1 MPGQGNAH
9 PSVPLSRSAHPDAG
23 HGKFKKQ
30 LSLTDL
36 TFIGL
41 GAIFGSG
48 WLFAASH
55 VSTIAGPA
63 GIFSWLLG
71 GFAVLLLGIVYC
83 ELGAALPRAG
93 GVVRYP
99 VFSHGPLLG
108 YLMGFITLIAFSSLI
123 AIEVVAARQ
132 YAAAW
137 FPGLTVAGSSDP
149 TTLGWLVQAALLC
162 FFFYL
167 NYSSVKTFAKANNI
181 ISIFK
186 FIVPLAVIAVLFT
199 FFKPANL
206 TIQGFAPFGM
216 PGIEMAVSAGG
227 IIFAYLG
234 LTPIVSVASEV
245 RNPQRT
251 IPIALILSI
260 LLSTLIYVL
269 LQLAFIG
276 SIPTQMLAA
285 GWHDVSK
292 AFSLPYRD
300 IALALGVGWLAVMVV
315 ADAMIS
321 PSGCGNI
328 YMNATPRVV
337 YGWAKT
343 GTFFKVFTRVDEASG
358 IPRAGLWLTF
368 GLAIFWTLPF
378 PSWEALINI
387 VSAALVLSYAVAPV
401 SVAALRRTAPDLPR
415 PFRASAF
422 GITGPASFVI
432 AALIVYWSGWSTVS
446 WLLGLQIVMFVIYL
460 ACRRSRR
467 GTTAR
472 SSRHRTR
479 SATRTSAPP
488 LGADRASEPR
498 RAGALVRVADR
509 VLCRDD
515 RAVVPRRLRR
525 HGPARASVRHGR
537 RRGRRARHLLLGGEH
552 RRARRQAATRRR
564 RGLTRPRP
572 FP

>member
-9 PSVPLSRSAHPDAG
+9 PSVPLSRTAHPDAG

-149 TTLGWLVQAALLC
+149 TTLGWLVQATLLC

-186 FIVPLAVIAVLFT
+186 FIVPLSVIAVLFT

-206 TIQGFAPFGM
+206 TMHGFAPFGM

-276 SIPTQMLAA
+276 SIPTAMLAG
-285 GWHDVSK
+285 GWHDISK
-292 AFSLPYRD
+292 AFTLPYRD

-368 GLAIFWTLPF
+368 GLAIFWTMPF

-446 WLLGLQIVMFVIYL
+446 WLLGLQIVMFAIYL
-460 ACRRSRR
+460 ACRRWVA
-467 GTTAR
+467 TAHLSLAEQVR
-472 SSRHRTR
+472 SSAWLIAFYAAMIVL
-479 SATRTSAPP
+479 SY
-488 LGADRASEPR
+488 LGGFGGTGRLAHPYDTVVVA
-498 RAGALVRVADR
+498 AVALVIYYWGANTGVRADK
-509 VLCRDD
+509 LQLDD
-515 RAVVPRRLRR
+515 D
-525 HGPARASVRHGR
+525 
-537 RRGRRARHLLLGGEH
+537 ED
-552 RRARRQAATRRR
+552 
-564 RGLTRPRP
+564 
-572 FP
+572 

>member
-186 FIVPLAVIAVLFT
+186 FIVPLAVIGVLFT

-206 TIQGFAPFGM
+206 TVHGFAPFGM

-276 SIPTQMLAA
+276 SIPTAMLAA

-446 WLLGLQIVMFVIYL
+446 WLLGLQIVMFAIYL
-460 ACRRSRR
+460 ACRRWVP
-467 GTTAR
+467 TAHLSLAEQVR
-472 SSRHRTR
+472 SSAWLIAFYAAMIVL
-479 SATRTSAPP
+479 SY
-488 LGADRASEPR
+488 LGGFGGTGRLAHPYDTVVVA
-498 RAGALVRVADR
+498 AVALVIYYWGANTGVRSDK
-509 VLCRDD
+509 LQLDD
-515 RAVVPRRLRR
+515 D
-525 HGPARASVRHGR
+525 
-537 RRGRRARHLLLGGEH
+537 ED
-552 RRARRQAATRRR
+552 
-564 RGLTRPRP
+564 
-572 FP
+572 